1 MYAKNQSKQKGIALI
16 VAMLFEMVFSALS
29 VAMFSMS
36 SGNSLVAS
44 NLHKVNAARSSAE
57 SGLEIVRYYLAQ
69 VEIDGDVSE
78 DQWFPRA
85 TSKILDLSGVNFVEQ
100 SADLRKQANE
110 NLCYGERQ
118 QYYTKIADRFSL

>member
-16 VAMLFEMVFSALS
+16 VAMLFVMVFSALS

-57 SGLEIVRYYLAQ
+57 SGLEVVHYYLAQ
-69 VEIDGDVSE
+69 AEIPKETGD
-78 DQWFPRA
+78 
-85 TSKILDLSGVNFVEQ
+85 KG
-100 SADLRKQANE
+100 
-110 NLCYGERQ
+110 
-118 QYYTKIADRFSL
+118 